1 MNEQIRISPVRVIGP
16 NSEQIGVIPTHE
28 ALRMAQDQG
37 LDLVEVQPNVRPPVC
52 RVMDYGKFKYHQKK
66 TQRKHHEQQL
76 KEVRLRPKTDT
87 HDLEIKTKRAAQFL
101 EEGDKVQF
109 TVVFKGRE
117 RAHREIG
124 ADMCNKIVLQ
134 LGELAKV
141 ERPPLMDGRSMVMIL
156 APGKSVQD
164 KAAVAAKA
172 AQQGEA
178 GKAARTDGAPARPAT
193 AAPASKSAT
202 DAAPAPSSAGSA
214 TEAAS
219 PNHAGPESAPE
230 SAPNSSVTA

>member
-156 APGKSVQD
+156 APGKAVQD
-164 KAAVAAKA
+164 KSAAAAKA
-172 AQQGEA
+172 SQQSEV
-178 GKAARTDGAPARPAT
+178 GKAARQDGAPARAASAPA
-193 AAPASKSAT
+193 ASKPAAAAVPAPASADASESTAPGSAV
-202 DAAPAPSSAGSA
+202 APATTESS
-214 TEAAS
+214 
-219 PNHAGPESAPE
+219 PK
-230 SAPNSSVTA
+230 SSIVA